1 MNNVITPQMV
11 ENELRKI
18 SKDVDSSFVD
28 LSNAETL
35 FFKTKADYEI
45 QLARARITLATGVK
59 KLTVQEKEDHA
70 LLATEELHY
79 AMATSEAMVRS
90 ARANVQ
96 RIRTQVDIL
105 RSVGTSVRSS
115 IETI

>member
-1 MNNVITPQMV
+1 MSDVITPQMV
-11 ENELRKI
+11 ETELRKM
-18 SKDVDSSFVD
+18 SKEVD
-28 LSNAETL
+28 LSFNDLSGAERL
-35 FFKTKADYEI
+35 YFKAKADYEI
-45 QLARARITLATGVK
+45 QLARARVTLATGVK

-70 LLATEELHY
+70 LLATEDLHY
-79 AMATSEAMVRS
+79 QLATAEAVVRS

-115 IETI
+115 METV